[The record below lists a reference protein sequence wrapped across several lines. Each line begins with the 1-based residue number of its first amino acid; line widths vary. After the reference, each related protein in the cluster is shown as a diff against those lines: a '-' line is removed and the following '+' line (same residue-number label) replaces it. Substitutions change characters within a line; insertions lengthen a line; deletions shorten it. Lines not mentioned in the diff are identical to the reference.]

1 MRKKILVAIILN
13 VLIISATLGV
23 FSYLTV
29 QNSIR
34 RLLDNRLALA
44 GIIADYIEVSLQTN
58 LNRLLDLSLSGKIDL
73 NNRDLEPE
81 RKALETAYRYSLF
94 TDSVFILDRQG
105 NVLVT
110 YPPHDI
116 YAENLSYINYVN
128 RVLREGKPV
137 ISNIYTLEPI
147 KKQVLFMMV
156 PLKDRRDTVV
166 GVAGGVLS
174 PANLFINTLLQKIK
188 IENSFIEIIDLNER
202 ILVSDNAESIL
213 QPGDYCGDV
222 SAMIRLGRS
231 GIRECSRAL
240 PGGKDS
246 GKVKYVLAFVPLK
259 AAPWG
264 IIVGQPEKVVFEPA
278 RRLERNFLLLVL
290 VFIVLSIIFGIGVSM
305 RIVRPLRTFIG
316 EADRIAGG
324 DLSNPVADLGS
335 DEVLQLSKSFDKM
348 RVELA
353 ASLESIKKQNLEL
366 EQRVVMRTSQIRE
379 SRHKVQSLLQ
389 KVISTQEEERKRIAR
404 QLHDEI
410 LQDISA
416 LLINLDICRVRPED
430 FSAQRCDEIRAIAL
444 KTIDD
449 MHSVIQDLRPTVLD
463 DLGLHAAIT
472 WLAEKHLRAKEI
484 NYFLETCPPD
494 KRFPQQIERLLFLIM
509 QEAVINIERHSGAR
523 NVFVKLDADSREV
536 CVTIED
542 DGNGFD
548 LGEVLGASSVSTR
561 GLGILGMRER
571 VGLLDGKFEICS
583 DCGKG
588 TRICVIVPQGLEG
601 LERCPE

>member
-34 RLLDNRLALA
+34 RLLDNRLVLA
-44 GIIADYIEVSLQTN
+44 GIIADYVEVSLQTN
-58 LNRLLDLSLSGKIDL
+58 LNRLLDISLSGKVDL

-94 TDSVFILDRQG
+94 TDSVFLLDRQG

-156 PLKDRRDTVV
+156 PLKDRKDTVV
-166 GVAGGVLS
+166 GVAGGVLN
-174 PANLFINTLLQKIK
+174 PANLLINTLLQKIK

-202 ILVSDNAESIL
+202 VLASDNAESIL
-213 QPGDYCGDV
+213 QPGDYGGDL

-231 GIRECSRAL
+231 GIRECSHAL

-278 RRLERNFLLLVL
+278 RRLERNFFLLVL
-290 VFIVLSIIFGIGVSM
+290 VFIVLSIIFGIGISM

-324 DLSNPVADLGS
+324 DLSNPVADVGS

-353 ASLESIKKQNLEL
+353 ASLESIQKQNLEL
-366 EQRVVMRTSQIRE
+366 EHRVVMRTSQIRE

-430 FSAQRCDEIRAIAL
+430 FSAERCDEIRAIAL

-449 MHSVIQDLRPTVLD
+449 MHNVIQDLRPTVLD

-472 WLAEKHLRAKEI
+472 WLAEKHLKAKGI
-484 NYFLETCPPD
+484 NYFLGISPPD
-494 KRFPQQIERLLFLIM
+494 KRFQQQIERLLFLIM

-583 DCGKG
+583 NCGKG